1 MTEPRWMDQPN
12 QPGLWLLES
21 TRERGLP
28 RWAAMFL
35 TQADIDF
42 GAPFFTKRVFGPVDY
57 QDQVPDAG
65 NMVNRVAK
73 QV

>member
-1 MTEPRWMDQPN
+1 MDRPN
-12 QPGLWLLES
+12 QPGLWLLDGI
-21 TRERGLP
+21 TDKPNL
-28 RWAAMFL
+28 RWSAMVL
-35 TQADIDF
+35 TQADLDR
-42 GAPFFTKRVFGPVDY
+42 GAPFGTRRVFGPVDY